1 MLIMRRQ
8 TSSQQSYSPSAT
20 SRFRAATIS
29 AARST
34 PKKSKVLQNGRPS
47 CPPTSNLLGSL
58 SVSRCIEAVAQY
70 FSNPTVGFNGC
81 PGQTVHFLVSQ
92 TPFIHFFIWNS
103 VWLINQAKLHVK
115 ASKTAALSIP
125 VGLTAWPQL
134 QQVMPSA
141 DQPPLATT
149 NFKSW
154 PHKLVT
160 AASSLN
166 FSKHRCDRLASNL
179 RPSMATIGQKFLF
192 HQFRRRQIINYR
204 LCPRRLLGHSF
215 WLFIIFLHCY

>member
-20 SRFRAATIS
+20 SRFRAGTIS

-34 PKKSKVLQNGRPS
+34 PNKSKVLQNGRPS

-103 VWLINQAKLHVK
+103 IWLINQEKLHAK
-115 ASKTAALSIP
+115 ASKNSRSLNSSRLGHLARSCLAQISHHSPQQTSNPGRINLSEPPAALIFRTP
-125 VGLTAWPQL
+125 VRPFGLQ
-134 QQVMPSA
+134 S
-141 DQPPLATT
+141 
-149 NFKSW
+149 
-154 PHKLVT
+154 
-160 AASSLN
+160 
-166 FSKHRCDRLASNL
+166 
-179 RPSMATIGQKFLF
+179 
-192 HQFRRRQIINYR
+192 
-204 LCPRRLLGHSF
+204 
-215 WLFIIFLHCY
+215 

>member
-166 FSKHRCDRLASNL
+166 FPNTGATVWPPILDHRWPRSVKSFYSINSVGDKLSAIG
-179 RPSMATIGQKFLF
+179 PSRGGCSAIAFSCL
-192 HQFRRRQIINYR
+192 
-204 LCPRRLLGHSF
+204 
-215 WLFIIFLHCY
+215 